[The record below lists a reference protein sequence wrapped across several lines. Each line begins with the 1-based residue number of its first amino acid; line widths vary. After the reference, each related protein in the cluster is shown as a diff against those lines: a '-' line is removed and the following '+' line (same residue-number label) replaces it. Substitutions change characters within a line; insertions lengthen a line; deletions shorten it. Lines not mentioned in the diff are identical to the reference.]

1 MHIIVSGAVS
11 VIVRN
16 DGDHHVVAVR
26 SSGDVVGDMAVV
38 TSEPR
43 MAGLV
48 ARGDVRVLS
57 IARPQ
62 FESILRER
70 PAIALSV
77 IRVLCQRLAESSA
90 PIVDRTGST
99 TSP

>member
-1 MHIIVSGAVS
+1 
-11 VIVRN
+11 
-16 DGDHHVVAVR
+16 
-26 SSGDVVGDMAVV
+26 MAVI
-38 TSEPR
+38 TSQPR

-70 PAIALSV
+70 PETALGV
-77 IRVLCQRLAESSA
+77 IRVLCQRLAEPARSALPVDADDLHRSSDA
-90 PIVDRTGST
+90 LE
-99 TSP
+99 

>member
-1 MHIIVSGAVS
+1 
-11 VIVRN
+11 
-16 DGDHHVVAVR
+16 
-26 SSGDVVGDMAVV
+26 MAVV

-48 ARGDVRVLS
+48 ARSDVRVLS

-70 PAIALSV
+70 PAIALGV

-90 PIVDRTGST
+90 PTIDGTGTTT
-99 TSP
+99 TSD